1 MRAIIYTRVSSDEQV
16 KGTSLD
22 DQENRC
28 RQYCFEKGLVISRI
42 FREEGASAKST
53 DRPEF
58 LNSIEYCRKNRN
70 KVDAFVVWKLDR
82 FARNV
87 HDHVMVKKTLLDY
100 KVTLHSVSEPISD
113 EPVGRV
119 FETILAAFSEFDNEI
134 RKQRC
139 TNGMIAKLQ
148 QGIWPWKPPIGY
160 RCAHYKKRGERKI
173 GADPPDEA
181 TFPII
186 QRGLQEFARG
196 TFASQVQLAEALDN
210 WGLSDIRGEE
220 MHRQLVDRILGK
232 FLPFYA
238 GILVNPWTGEQVQGL
253 HKAMITREEMER
265 IRLIRAGKGRSSRPM
280 KRDRHNPAFP
290 LKGTVICASCNRPL
304 TGSAPRGNGGR
315 YCYYHCKN
323 SACAEYAKS
332 IPKATLEADFVEFLK
347 RITPNER
354 VLTVIRETVKDIWE
368 EKRMSIKL
376 EARRREKTIASLKD
390 RKMRICELLEEGT
403 YTGSYGKERLA
414 ELDNKLMTA
423 NIALSEAQ
431 TDQFDTEAAISYA
444 THFVSNL
451 SRQWFD
457 LAPELRPRFQKLIFP
472 EGAPYSRSA
481 GFGTAKLG
489 LIYELNARSGGDLS
503 RVVDLMGCSW
513 NQFVVECLEWRRLG
527 MALAAKIS
535 NCLEE

>member
-173 GADPPDEA
+173 GADPQMRRP
-181 TFPII
+181 FPSSSE
-186 QRGLQEFARG
+186 GCKSL
-196 TFASQVQLAEALDN
+196 
-210 WGLSDIRGEE
+210 
-220 MHRQLVDRILGK
+220 
-232 FLPFYA
+232 
-238 GILVNPWTGEQVQGL
+238 
-253 HKAMITREEMER
+253 REELLPR
-265 IRLIRAGKGRSSRPM
+265 KCNWP
-280 KRDRHNPAFP
+280 RHS
-290 LKGTVICASCNRPL
+290 I
-304 TGSAPRGNGGR
+304 TGA
-315 YCYYHCKN
+315 
-323 SACAEYAKS
+323 
-332 IPKATLEADFVEFLK
+332 
-347 RITPNER
+347 
-354 VLTVIRETVKDIWE
+354 
-368 EKRMSIKL
+368 
-376 EARRREKTIASLKD
+376 
-390 RKMRICELLEEGT
+390 
-403 YTGSYGKERLA
+403 
-414 ELDNKLMTA
+414 
-423 NIALSEAQ
+423 
-431 TDQFDTEAAISYA
+431 
-444 THFVSNL
+444 
-451 SRQWFD
+451 
-457 LAPELRPRFQKLIFP
+457 
-472 EGAPYSRSA
+472 
-481 GFGTAKLG
+481 
-489 LIYELNARSGGDLS
+489 
-503 RVVDLMGCSW
+503 
-513 NQFVVECLEWRRLG
+513 
-527 MALAAKIS
+527 
-535 NCLEE
+535 